1 MLLKRLKIVIAGLV
15 LLSLVSCA
23 QPKPLVYRDLQNF
36 RVQSLNLQQATMV
49 LDLQFYNPN
58 NYGLTLKDGD
68 IDAYFNNK
76 FVGKASLAG
85 RSSIPAKDTFTTPVI
100 VTTSLQSLV
109 ANALELLTAGDK
121 VVLIR
126 LQGSVRAGKG
136 NIYFRVPVNY
146 EGRQTIH
153 L

>member
-1 MLLKRLKIVIAGLV
+1 MLLKKLKIALAGL
-15 LLSLVSCA
+15 LLVSLASCA

-36 RVQSLNLQQATMV
+36 RIQSIDLQEATMV

-85 RSSIPAKDTFTTPVI
+85 RSSIPAKDTFTTPVL
-100 VTTSLQSLV
+100 VTTTLQSLV
-109 ANALELLTAGDK
+109 ANALELLAGGDK

-136 NIYFRVPVNY
+136 KIFFRVPVNY
-146 EGRQTIH
+146 EGKQTIH